1 MSSKIEIAK
10 NCEYC
15 GKLYTARTL
24 YTRYCSHTC
33 NKRGYKAIKRQ
44 ERINNHQVVA
54 AKKKVTDAAAALPV
68 LTEIKTK
75 DFLSVTET
83 CALVGVSRNTLFR
96 WIKGNLLTT
105 YQHGTKHLIKRDD
118 INKIFNYGKE

>member
-1 MSSKIEIAK
+1 MSSKIEIDK

-33 NKRGYKAIKRQ
+33 NKKGYKAIKRQ
-44 ERINNHQVVA
+44 ERIENHKNLPN
-54 AKKKVTDAAAALPV
+54 KKRMPALTSTLV
-68 LTEIKTK
+68 LAEVKAK
-75 DFLSVTET
+75 DFLSITET

-96 WIKGNLLTT
+96 WIKGDLLPT
-105 YQHGTKHLIKRDD
+105 YQHGTKHLIKKED
-118 INKIFNYGKE
+118 INKIFNNGK

>member
-1 MSSKIEIAK
+1 MSSKIEIVK

-33 NKRGYKAIKRQ
+33 NKKGYKAIKRQ
-44 ERINNHQVVA
+44 ERIDSHKSLPN
-54 AKKKVTDAAAALPV
+54 KKGIPAPTSTLLLA
-68 LTEIKTK
+68 EIKAK

-83 CALVGVSRNTLFR
+83 CALVGVSRNTLFGGLKATCFLHTNTALN
-96 WIKGNLLTT
+96 I
-105 YQHGTKHLIKRDD
+105 
-118 INKIFNYGKE
+118 